1 MGENETFLTA
11 VTILLTIIAL
21 LGIVLTITAQKI
33 MVYAGRELRDSGVNT
48 FAIFCLNEVMAIVII
63 PLHLISNWITVVDT
77 REFINCTIILSLMM
91 ICLHLVTFFQVM
103 LYLHIYVGV
112 KFPFQYQDS
121 KIKQNLKYIMI
132 SIAIFTAVFSIIP
145 FMTNHSD
152 SNNCFYQPM
161 KWWFIVAQIVYG
173 FSPLPLMIIFS
184 IYFVKVA
191 AKHVIKRQQLEKQL
205 AVNSGNI
212 TMENSLNNNSN
223 SNTNIDSKIC
233 PYCYLMR
240 LKAFQTS
247 FLPIILHFILLEPT
261 YILILVYY
269 FKGKA
274 LQEITKVSFDNAV
287 PSIIL
292 VILYTSVVLVPLIY
306 FFRKE
311 LEVKEV
317 FKIFLTN
324 SKLKIQNL
332 AKPKQDG
339 QCSCKSRKEKRGT
352 RRHIERETSEI
363 TTVTTTVST
372 MSEQSYFGE

>member
-1 MGENETFLTA
+1 MGENEAFLTV

-21 LGIVLTITAQKI
+21 LGIVLTIIAQKI
-33 MVYAGRELRDSGVNT
+33 MVYASRELRDSGVNT
-48 FAIFCLNEVMAIVII
+48 FAIFCLNEVMAIVIM
-63 PLHLISNWITVVDT
+63 PLYLISNWITVVDT

-91 ICLHLVTFFQVM
+91 TCLHLVTFFQVM
-103 LYLHIYVGV
+103 LYLHMYLGV
-112 KFPFQYQDS
+112 KYPFQYQES
-121 KIKQNLKYIMI
+121 SMRQNLKYVMI
-132 SIAIFTAVFSIIP
+132 SIAIFTAIFSIIP
-145 FMTNHSD
+145 FMANHSD

-161 KWWFIVAQIVYG
+161 KWWFVISQIVYG
-173 FSPLPLMIIFS
+173 FSPLPVMIIFS

-205 AVNSGNI
+205 AANSGNI
-212 TMENSLNNNSN
+212 TMENSFNSNNNNS
-223 SNTNIDSKIC
+223 TNIDSKIC
-233 PYCYLMR
+233 PYCYLLR

-247 FLPIILHFILLEPT
+247 FLPIILHFILLEPI

-274 LQEITKVSFDNAV
+274 LQEITKVSLDNAV

-292 VILYTSVVLVPLIY
+292 VILYTSVVLVPVIY
-306 FFRKE
+306 FFRKG

-324 SKLKIQNL
+324 SKLKIRNL
-332 AKPKQDG
+332 TKPKQEG
-339 QCSCKSRKEKRGT
+339 KCSCKSKKKKTGT
-352 RRHIERETSEI
+352 GRHIERETSEI
-363 TTVTTTVST
+363 TAVTT

>member
-21 LGIVLTITAQKI
+21 LGIVLTIIAQKI

-212 TMENSLNNNSN
+212 TMENSLNNNNN

-240 LKAFQTS
+240 LKAF
-247 FLPIILHFILLEPT
+247 
-261 YILILVYY
+261 
-269 FKGKA
+269 
-274 LQEITKVSFDNAV
+274 
-287 PSIIL
+287 
-292 VILYTSVVLVPLIY
+292 
-306 FFRKE
+306 
-311 LEVKEV
+311 
-317 FKIFLTN
+317 
-324 SKLKIQNL
+324 
-332 AKPKQDG
+332 
-339 QCSCKSRKEKRGT
+339 
-352 RRHIERETSEI
+352 
-363 TTVTTTVST
+363 
-372 MSEQSYFGE
+372 